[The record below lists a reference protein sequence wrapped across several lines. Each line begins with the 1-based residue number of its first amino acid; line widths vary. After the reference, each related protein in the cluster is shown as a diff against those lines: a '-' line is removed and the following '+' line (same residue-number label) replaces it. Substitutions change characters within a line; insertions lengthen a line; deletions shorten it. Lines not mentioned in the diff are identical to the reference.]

1 MSVSELVSLDL
12 LTEEGESYPFASLVG
27 DSPVFIFFVRH
38 FG

>member
-1 MSVSELVSLDL
+1 MSVPELESLDL
-12 LTEEGESYPFASLVG
+12 LTEEGDAYPFSSLVG